1 MFRFVVVCAFAAAVS
16 LPSGV
21 VASQRALNSRA
32 VLEGKLVSKPFKIDG
47 HLEDAWSSAARFE
60 NSAEFMPTHKVPA
73 KVQTEGFIAHGKTDL
88 YVAFVCHDPEIGKLR
103 ASMTDR
109 DWF

>member
-1 MFRFVVVCAFAAAVS
+1 MARSCQHEGRGGSAVGC
-16 LPSGV
+16 LVQGPVDRVDRVG
-21 VASQRALNSRA
+21 RR
-32 VLEGKLVSKPFKIDG
+32 ELVSKPFKIDG

-60 NSAEFMPTHKVPA
+60 NFAEFMPTHKVPA